1 MMTTLADPAE
11 VHPAEFVTVKVYE
24 PEANIDKVVLALVPV
39 TAPGLI
45 VQLPNGKPLNT
56 TLAVATVH
64 VG

>member
-1 MMTTLADPAE
+1 MTTLADADE
-11 VHPAEFVTVKVYE
+11 VHPAAFVAVKLYE
-24 PEANIDKVVLALVPV
+24 PVTNIDKVVLALVPV

-45 VQLPNGKPLNT
+45 VQLPIGKPLNT